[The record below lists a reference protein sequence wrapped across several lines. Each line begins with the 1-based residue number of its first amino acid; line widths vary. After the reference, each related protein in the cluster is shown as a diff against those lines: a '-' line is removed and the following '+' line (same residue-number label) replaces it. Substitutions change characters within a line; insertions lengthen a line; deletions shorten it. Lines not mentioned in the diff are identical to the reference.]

1 MHGYSLIKFVLL
13 AFALGAAATPS
24 SRFVAPEASATP
36 TLIRRNG
43 GEGNGGG
50 RNDGNPSAPG
60 SNGGQNDQQPGK
72 SPSKT
77 DNKSTGSQNSDNTK
91 KSGNGNKNVGGGDHA
106 SNSQTGGKDTGKE
119 SGKGSTSTGGKEGGK
134 AAEDWDDG
142 STTTQP
148 SNPQPS
154 ARLHTRRVVKKR
166 DPKDMS
172 GIELAQHVC
181 PKGFF
186 GCPIAEPGSLT
197 ALPSNLDRLLNEGF
211 ECFDLKVDLR
221 ACGGCAAL
229 NKVHD
234 CTTIPGAKGVSC
246 EEGTCMVQSC
256 TDGYTLESNTCVRN

>member
-13 AFALGAAATPS
+13 AFALGAAASPS

-72 SPSKT
+72 SPARRT
-77 DNKSTGSQNSDNTK
+77 TSQLEARTPITP
-91 KSGNGNKNVGGGDHA
+91 KNREMATRTLGEATTRRTLRPVVRIPA
-106 SNSQTGGKDTGKE
+106 RS

-229 NKVHD
+229 NKV
-234 CTTIPGAKGVSC
+234 
-246 EEGTCMVQSC
+246 
-256 TDGYTLESNTCVRN
+256 